1 MLSFQK
7 GDKAAFE
14 KLVEKHCKR
23 VFNIANR
30 FLNNKEAA
38 EDLNQDVFVKI
49 YNAASSY
56 RPAAKFQ
63 TWVYQIVRNAC
74 LNELRRRKK
83 PVFSIDQTIETEDH
97 EIKKELQDQMNPTPQ
112 EAAWRKETGDVI
124 KEAIQSL
131 PENQRLAV
139 ILQRYEN
146 LSYED
151 IAKTLNCSVKAVK
164 SLLNRAKENLKEKLS
179 PFMKETHS

>member
-1 MLSFQK
+1 
-7 GDKAAFE
+7 
-14 KLVEKHCKR
+14 
-23 VFNIANR
+23 
-30 FLNNKEAA
+30 
-38 EDLNQDVFVKI
+38 
-49 YNAASSY
+49 
-56 RPAAKFQ
+56 
-63 TWVYQIVRNAC
+63 
-74 LNELRRRKK
+74 
-83 PVFSIDQTIETEDH
+83 
-97 EIKKELQDQMNPTPQ
+97 MNPTPQ